1 MVDVCLLGQDGGGGG
16 VGGGGGSGDG
26 GNGGG
31 GETNKEHLKLNVR
44 KSVKRRV

>member
-1 MVDVCLLGQDGGGGG
+1 MVDVCLLGQDGGGG
-16 VGGGGGSGDG
+16 GGGGGSGDG